1 MMKSK
6 ANVVLV
12 HGAFADGSSWSKVIT
27 LLRAKGVDS
36 VAVQNPLTS
45 LADDV
50 AATKRVLDYLD
61 GPVILAGHS
70 WGGAV
75 ITEAGNDPRVIGL
88 LYVAAGAPD
97 SGQSFNDWWKDY
109 LPQPGGAEI
118 TPYGNDGFVALTPKG
133 VETCFVQDLPAEEA
147 KVVYATQGPLAARCF
162 DDKNSRAAWRNKPSW
177 YIVAEED
184 RMIAPA
190 VERDSAARMK
200 ANTVSLA
207 SSHVPMLSQP
217 ERVAE
222 VIIRAVESIDT
233 SAKPTRTVSPT
244 TQRLQSESPGAD

>member
-12 HGAFADGSSWSKVIT
+12 HGAFADGSCWLKVIS
-27 LLRAKGVDS
+27 LLRANGLNA

-50 AATKRVLDYLD
+50 AATKRVLDNLD
-61 GPVILAGHS
+61 GPVVLVGHS

-75 ITEAGNDPRVIGL
+75 ITEAGNDPRVVGL
-88 LYVAAGAPD
+88 VYVAAGAPD

-109 LPQPGGAEI
+109 PPEPGAAEI
-118 TPYGNDGFVALTPKG
+118 KPYGSDGFVALTLKG
-133 VETCFVQDLPAEEA
+133 IETCFVQDIPVEEA
-147 KVVYATQGPLAARCF
+147 GLVYATQVPIAARCF
-162 DDKNSRAAWRNKPSW
+162 DDKIRSAAWRSKPSW
-177 YIVAEED
+177 YIVADKD
-184 RMIAPA
+184 RTIPPA

-200 ANTVSLA
+200 ADTLTLA

-217 ERVAE
+217 ERVVE
-222 VIIRAVESIDT
+222 VITKAVGSVVLAT
-233 SAKPTRTVSPT
+233 A
-244 TQRLQSESPGAD
+244 A